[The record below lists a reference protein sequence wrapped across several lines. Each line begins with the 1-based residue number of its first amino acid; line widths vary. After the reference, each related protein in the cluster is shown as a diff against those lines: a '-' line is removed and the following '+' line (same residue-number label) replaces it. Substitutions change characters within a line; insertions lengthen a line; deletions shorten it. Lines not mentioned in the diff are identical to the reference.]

1 MTKPRTFRPS
11 QADEARVLRRMG
23 AAPFAAI
30 LILAA
35 WPTAAATVASAPF
48 GTTRD
53 GRAVVRTKM
62 EAADGVSV
70 SFLNYGGRIT
80 DVVAPD
86 RRGYPG
92 HVVLGFPTF
101 LDYET
106 TDAEHELYFGALL
119 GRYANWIARG
129 RFDLDGRKVRLT
141 LSDPPNTIHG
151 GVRGFH
157 KRICTVTP
165 RAPSGPEVAVK
176 LTYVSPNGE
185 EGFPGTLRVTVTYAL
200 SDDGALTIHYG
211 AVTDRDTVLNLSSHM
226 SFNLAGAGSP
236 RGVLDQVLTIDA
248 DQYLPVDPEQ
258 IPLGRA
264 DPVVGTPFD
273 FRAPTP
279 IGAHLRDRHPQLAIA
294 EGYDQYWVLNGRGDG
309 AGPRQAVHV
318 YDPAS
323 GRTLDCLTTEPGVGI
338 YTAGFFDGSVAG
350 VGGRYGRYAA
360 FTLETQHAPDSPNH
374 PSFPTTKL
382 RPGQV
387 FDSTT
392 VFRFGVAR

>member
-1 MTKPRTFRPS
+1 M
-11 QADEARVLRRMG
+11 
-23 AAPFAAI
+23 AAPRRSRPAEAEGARATRRRTGGTALAAV
-30 LILAA
+30 LTLAA
-35 WPTAAATVASAPF
+35 WPTAAATLESAPF

-53 GRAVVRTKM
+53 GRPVVRTTM
-62 EAADGVSV
+62 TAASGVSV

-86 RRGYPG
+86 RRGRPG

-101 LDYET
+101 RDYEA

-129 RFDLDGRKVRLT
+129 RFTLDGRQVRLT

-151 GVRGFH
+151 GVTGFD
-157 KRICTVTP
+157 KRIWTVTP
-165 RAPSGPEVAVK
+165 RTTSGPSVSAD
-176 LTYVSPNGE
+176 LTYVSPDGE

-200 SDDGALTIHYG
+200 SDDGAFTIHYG
-211 AVTDRDTVLNLSSHM
+211 AVTDRATVLNLSSHM
-226 SFNLAGAGSP
+226 NFDLAGAGSP

-248 DQYLPVDPEQ
+248 DRYLPVDPEQ

-264 DPVVGTPFD
+264 DPVAGTPFD
-273 FRAPTP
+273 FRTPTP
-279 IGAHLRDRHPQLAIA
+279 IGARLRDRDPQLAIA
-294 EGYDQYWVLNGRGDG
+294 DGYDQYWILNKRGD
-309 AGPRQAVHV
+309 GPRQAVHAD
-318 YDPAS
+318 DPAS

-350 VGGRYGRYAA
+350 IGGRYGRYAA

-374 PSFPTTKL
+374 PGFPTTEL
-382 RPGQV
+382 RPDQV

-392 VFRFGVAR
+392 VFRFGVER